1 MARPTVGEK
10 ITGALPHVMGKVK
23 ATTLDRLPRLAL
35 ESTLHPTLAGMDQA
49 TTLDRRDPTL
59 AGMDQATTLDRRD
72 PTLAGMDQATTPDR
86 MDPTLAGMAHPT
98 LAVRIRT
105 LAGMHQ
111 AGESHEMKTRQHQ
124 RPANVTTSFLQCAAV
139 AATLVD
145 GQRDDYFAFFVAS

>member
-1 MARPTVGEK
+1 MARLTVGEK
-10 ITGALPHVMGKVK
+10 ITGA
-23 ATTLDRLPRLAL
+23 
-35 ESTLHPTLAGMDQA
+35 LHPTLAGMDQA

>member
-1 MARPTVGEK
+1 MARLTVGEK
-10 ITGALPHVMGKVK
+10 ITGA
-23 ATTLDRLPRLAL
+23 
-35 ESTLHPTLAGMDQA
+35 LHPTLAGMDQA

-72 PTLAGMDQATTPDR
+72 PTLAGMDQATSLDRRDPTLAGMDQPTTPDR

-124 RPANVTTSFLQCAAV
+124 RPTNVTTSFLQCAAV